1 MGDLLLDR
9 CHQDNIL
16 QDSQERIYLSSPEL
30 ILQEPIHL
38 NNLAHI
44 LHSNLE
50 LILHSSI
57 HQELI
62 HHNSLGN
69 IHLDSTLRSNT
80 RHSNIL
86 PDSTHRNNILQDNIL
101 HNNIHQ
107 ELIHLSKPAVKNA
120 ISAASQR
127 KKEDV
132 RSA

>member
-69 IHLDSTLRSNT
+69 IHLDNTL
-80 RHSNIL
+80 HSKVM
-86 PDSTHRNNILQDNIL
+86 DSIP
-101 HNNIHQ
+101 Q

-127 KKEDV
+127 KKENV
-132 RSA
+132 RSARNVTKRRS